1 MERNYKLGW
10 MALSACALFMAT
22 VLGFC
27 QACSQVNRAVGLQ
40 DDHPI
45 EQALE
50 EMIDAA
56 VEKGLGVDPDIDLTP

>member
-1 MERNYKLGW
+1 MEGNYRLGW
-10 MALSACALFMAT
+10 MALSACALVMAT

-27 QACSQVNRAVGLQ
+27 SACSQVNRAVGLK

-45 EQALE
+45 EEALE